1 MVRQAYILL
10 LLTTLFW
17 GGNAVAGKLA
27 VGHLSPML
35 LTTAR
40 WTAACVILWV
50 IGRHRLAADAA
61 AVRAGLPLLAGLG
74 FVGFTLFNVT
84 LYAALVHTTAIN
96 VSIEQGGIPMLIFLL
111 NFLLFGVRATALQGV
126 GLLMS
131 ICGIVLTASHG
142 VPASLLRLDVNSGD
156 ALMLVAILAYAI
168 YTVLLRRRPAIH
180 WQSFMIVLTAAGA
193 VTSLPFALAEIALDA
208 AIWPDA
214 RGWAILAYV
223 VVFPS
228 VLAQIFYIRGVEL
241 IGANRAGLFINL
253 VPIFGTLLSLAI
265 LGEDFHLYHAI
276 ALALVLGGIA
286 LSEWSSRTRGTRGDR
301 EA

>member
-1 MVRQAYILL
+1 MVRQAYLLL

-40 WTAACVILWV
+40 WTAACAILWLL
-50 IGRHRLAADAA
+50 GRRRLAADAA
-61 AVRAGLPLLAGLG
+61 KVRASLPLLAGLG
-74 FVGFTLFNVT
+74 LIGFTIFNVA

-111 NFLLFGVRATALQGV
+111 NFLFFRVRVTALQIV

-131 ICGIVLTASHG
+131 IAGIVLTASHG
-142 VPASLLRLDVNSGD
+142 DPARLIELQVNAGD
-156 ALMLVAILAYAI
+156 ALMLVAILAYAV
-168 YTVLLRRRPAIH
+168 YTVMLRHRPAIH
-180 WQSFMIVLTAAGA
+180 WQSFMIVLTATGA
-193 VTSLPFALAEIALDA
+193 LTSLPFTLAEVALDA
-208 AIWPDA
+208 VIWPDA

-223 VVFPS
+223 VAFPS
-228 VLAQIFYIRGVEL
+228 VVAQIFYVRGVEL

-253 VPIFGTLLSLAI
+253 VPIFGTLVSVLVLDEA
-265 LGEDFHLYHAI
+265 FHSYHAV
-276 ALALVLGGIA
+276 ALALVLGGIWLA
-286 LSEWSSRTRGTRGDR
+286 ERGKGVSR
-301 EA
+301 